1 MLRPS
6 FIIPS
11 DSFLGSRMKTGDVSP
26 GQMKHRPSEALI
38 VSATYKSPSRIRRQY
53 ILLQDEFGCMAS
65 SVVSPPSQTT
75 MFLLILSEVIN

>member
-1 MLRPS
+1 MLWPS

-26 GQMKHRPSEALI
+26 GQMKRRPSEALF
-38 VSATYKSPSRIRRQY
+38 VSATYKSPSRIQRQN
-53 ILLQDEFGCMAS
+53 IPLQDEFSCMAS
-65 SVVSPPSQTT
+65 SAVSPPSHTT